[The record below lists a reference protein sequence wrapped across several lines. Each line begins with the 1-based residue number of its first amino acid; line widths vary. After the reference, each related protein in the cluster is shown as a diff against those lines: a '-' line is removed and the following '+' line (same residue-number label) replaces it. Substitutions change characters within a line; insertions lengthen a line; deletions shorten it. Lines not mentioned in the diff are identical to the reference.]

1 MDAKQ
6 RRFTLVLLFLS
17 ILVAFSGQYYFANKR
32 DFMWDGLFLYLVA
45 MLLFGWAISRIEG
58 VSTRG
63 TVNLQFWEG
72 FWQALRGSVVRL
84 GVLLAGL
91 GLGAYVAIASGGRS
105 QTKPFWDLLVLW
117 GGSIA
122 LVIAAFVDWTTLPQ
136 RMRRLA
142 ARMLSPTPEAALVFA
157 LVIITFLLRGTH
169 LASIPYILSGDEAS
183 MGLEAVSVIDGRR
196 NDPFVTGW
204 LSHPTLFFF
213 FQAAF
218 LRLFGISTWALRLP
232 SALIS
237 SVTVVFLYLF
247 ARRFFGRWVAIL
259 SAIFFCGYHYAIHF
273 GRLAIN
279 NIWDPFFALGALYF
293 LDRGLTRKRLG
304 PMLAGGFLLG
314 LAVYFYMGAK
324 LIPIILLVYLAY
336 LAISDPDLVKGQF
349 VPLLIAALV
358 SVVVALPLL
367 AFYRAHPADMMAR
380 WKWVGIFPS
389 GWVTAEMARTG
400 KTALGVFSGQ
410 FLKAVLAFHFFPDPT
425 FWYRPGIPLLR
436 FLPSVFFVF
445 GFTYAVRQWGKRGYF
460 LLVVWFLLVIIFGG
474 ALLENPPTSPRLVL
488 AIPPVV
494 MCVVLGVVKVAQYV
508 EQMIGKPRRLAVA
521 LSLVLILFASY
532 QSAHFYLVKYT
543 PSHEFAGLN
552 TEVADGMGKYLR
564 VLGPSY
570 KCYFFGAPRMYYNFA
585 TIPFIAQ
592 GVEGIDVTAPIRD
605 NVDFVQSHGRA
616 TFVFLPERRS
626 EFDVVQRFYP
636 SGRLREFRNQKGQI
650 LFIAYEVDG

>member
-6 RRFTLVLLFLS
+6 KRFTLVLLGLS
-17 ILVAFSGQYYFANKR
+17 ILVALSAQYYLVHKR

-45 MLLFGWAISRIEG
+45 MLLFGWAASRIEG
-58 VSTRG
+58 VAARG
-63 TVNLQFWEG
+63 TVKLELWEG

-91 GLGAYVAIASGGRS
+91 GLGAYVAVASGGRS
-105 QTKPFWDLLVLW
+105 QAKPFWDLLVLW

-122 LVIAAFVDWTTLPQ
+122 LVIAAFVDWATLPQ
-136 RMRRLA
+136 RIRRA
-142 ARMLSPTPEAALVFA
+142 AGRLLSPTPEVVLVFA
-157 LVIITFLLRGTH
+157 LAVITLLTRGTR
-169 LASIPYILSGDEAS
+169 LGSVPFILSGDEAS
-183 MGLEAVSVIDGRR
+183 MGLEAIGIIEGHR
-196 NDPFVTGW
+196 NNPFVTGW

-213 FQAAF
+213 LQAAF
-218 LRLFGISTWALRLP
+218 LRVFGITAWALRLP

-279 NIWDPFFALGALYF
+279 NVWDPFFALGAFYF
-293 LDRGLTRKRLG
+293 LDRGLTEKRLG
-304 PMLAGGFLLG
+304 PMLAGGLLLG
-314 LAVYFYMGAK
+314 VAVYFYMGAK

-336 LAISDPDLVKGQF
+336 LALSNFDMVRENLVH
-349 VPLLIAALV
+349 LLIAALV
-358 SVVVALPLL
+358 SAVVALPLL

-380 WKWVGIFPS
+380 WNWVGIFPS

-425 FWYRPGIPLLR
+425 FWYRPGVPLLL
-436 FLPSVFFVF
+436 FFPAVFFVF

-494 MCVVLGVVKVAQYV
+494 ICVVLGVTKVAQYV

-521 LSLVLILFASY
+521 LSLVLVMFASY
-532 QSAHFYLVKYT
+532 QSAHFYFAKYT

-585 TIPFIAQ
+585 TIPFIAR
-592 GVEGIDVTAPIRD
+592 GVEGFDVTAPIRD
-605 NVDFVQSHGRA
+605 NVDFVQPGSKA

-626 EFDVVQRFYP
+626 EFDVVRRFYP
-636 SGRLREFRNQKGQI
+636 SGLLREFRNQKGQI
-650 LFIAYEVDG
+650 LFVAYEVDG